1 MGERR
6 HLTVLFCDLV
16 GSTAIAAQL
25 DPEEW
30 RELVANYHRAAAEAI
45 TRYSGHVAKYLGDGV
60 MAYFGWPE
68 AHDNDG
74 ERAARAGLAILEGVS
89 KLNQQSTNPEISVR
103 VGIDSGAVVVGAGA
117 GKETDVFGEAPN
129 IAARVQAAAAP
140 DSVLITSATHRL
152 LSGLFVVEESGAQQL
167 KGVSSPVE
175 LYRVLRPTGVR
186 SRIGARGLTPF
197 IGREEEL
204 RLLLSRWQQVREGEG
219 QVALVIGEAGIGK
232 SRLIAEFRERIR
244 DTPHTWVESAGEQLF
259 ENTPFH
265 AVTEMLAQWLEL
277 QASTNVGENLSHLE
291 RALALA
297 GLKLAEAAPLIG
309 DLLQLPLGE
318 RYPPL
323 SLTPEQKRRRLL
335 AALAK
340 WLFGAA
346 RLQPVVMVVED
357 LHWLDPSTLDLQ
369 QVLAEQGATVPLML
383 LYTARPEFRAQWP
396 LRAHHTQVT
405 LNRLSTRN
413 VRNLVL
419 QVVAHNTLSEETLA
433 AVVERTG
440 GVPLFVEELTRA
452 VLEGGDAK
460 SVGRQIPVTL
470 HDSLMARIDRLGPAK
485 EIMQIAAVIG
495 SEFSYE
501 LLQAVHRV
509 PDDELQRDLR
519 SLTDAELLYVRGI
532 APDSI
537 YQFKHA
543 LIRDAAY
550 EALLKSRRRDLH
562 RSVASTISE
571 KFPAF
576 GEENPEI
583 LARHWTAAG
592 EAESALTEC
601 LRAGKIARRRHAF
614 REAQENYNHAVALL
628 ELLPESAERDIRE
641 LEIRQL
647 LVQMLHLTRGYSAP
661 DSIEATRRAVALAQK
676 SGNVRQLLNLMIA
689 MGVNAL
695 SSGDLPA
702 AGNLGDQALEL
713 ASREGGSSSFFGRA
727 HSLQMMVCY
736 YQGDLAGVERHFTA
750 GLKFFEDASFKQ
762 VPGAGV
768 ITFGFASWNAW
779 TLGEAHSARQREAKM
794 MAIVNR
800 DNPFEMAFLG
810 FLAAQLR
817 IWTRE
822 YDQAEA
828 LAARAVELSDERQ
841 FPWLAAL
848 SRAALGHARARLGRT
863 SEGIALIR
871 QGMTGLLDTGSRFGA
886 TNVAASLADSCE
898 CGGAIMEAL
907 EAVERALE
915 ANPDELVFRP
925 YIFQLRGEL
934 RLKQKRL
941 DKAEGD
947 FRESIALA
955 RKMGA
960 KAWGLRATM
969 SLAHQLA
976 QQGRRDEARSMLTDI
991 YNLFTEGFDTADL
1004 KEAKALLDEL
1014 SR

>member
-1 MGERR
+1 
-6 HLTVLFCDLV
+6 
-16 GSTAIAAQL
+16 
-25 DPEEW
+25 
-30 RELVANYHRAAAEAI
+30 
-45 TRYSGHVAKYLGDGV
+45 
-60 MAYFGWPE
+60 
-68 AHDNDG
+68 
-74 ERAARAGLAILEGVS
+74 
-89 KLNQQSTNPEISVR
+89 
-103 VGIDSGAVVVGAGA
+103 
-117 GKETDVFGEAPN
+117 
-129 IAARVQAAAAP
+129 
-140 DSVLITSATHRL
+140 VLITSATHRL

-259 ENTPFH
+259 ENSPFH

-277 QASTNVGENLSHLE
+277 QAGTDVGEHLSHLE

-335 AALAK
+335 AALAE

-485 EIMQIAAVIG
+485 EIMQIASVIG

-532 APDSI
+532 APDAI

-562 RSVASTISE
+562 RLVASTITE

-583 LARHWTAAG
+583 LARHWTNAG
-592 EAESALTEC
+592 EMVSAISSWQRAANMARSRSAFKEAAESYRQALSILSAVPESPDRDDQELRLTSAFAGVLQVIKGYTAPETSEANQRARLLAEKTGRLAEVVPQLNGAFAAALISGDF
-601 LRAGKIARRRHAF
+601 LRATALADQTLDSARRDGSPLSLAF
-614 REAQENYNHAVALL
+614 AYMDEVLIHFYR
-628 ELLPESAERDIRE
+628 
-641 LEIRQL
+641 
-647 LVQMLHLTRGYSAP
+647 
-661 DSIEATRRAVALAQK
+661 
-676 SGNVRQLLNLMIA
+676 
-689 MGVNAL
+689 
-695 SSGDLPA
+695 
-702 AGNLGDQALEL
+702 GNLSEVEENFAKGEQFFEVSGFRKL
-713 ASREGGSSSFFGRA
+713 AATSTSAFG
-727 HSLQMMVCY
+727 
-736 YQGDLAGVERHFTA
+736 LAGV
-750 GLKFFEDASFKQ
+750 S
-762 VPGAGV
+762 
-768 ITFGFASWNAW
+768 AW
-779 TLGEAHSARQREAKM
+779 TMGQPEVAQQRLYRAMTIACDKNSPYDLAYTCYLTSWVHCWAGRIELAHE
-794 MAIVNR
+794 
-800 DNPFEMAFLG
+800 
-810 FLAAQLR
+810 
-817 IWTRE
+817 
-822 YDQAEA
+822 
-828 LAARAVELSDERQ
+828 LAARAIALCDRHG
-841 FPWLAAL
+841 FPYFGGL
-848 SRAALGHARARLGRT
+848 SRFALGFATAHLGRT
-863 SEGIALIR
+863 GEGIKLIR
-871 QGMTGLLDTGSRFGA
+871 DGVERFAAMDAHLGLTQYITWLAEALRLHGDEADALA
-886 TNVAASLADSCE
+886 TI
-898 CGGAIMEAL
+898 GGAFQ
-907 EAVERALE
+907 
-915 ANPDELVFRP
+915 ANPDELIFIPEAFRV
-925 YIFQLRGEL
+925 RGEL
-934 RLKQKRL
+934 RLKHGQ
-941 DKAEGD
+941 AELAEAD
-947 FRESIALA
+947 LRNSVALA
-955 RKMGA
+955 QKMSA
-960 KAWGLRATM
+960 KSWELRATM
-969 SLAHQLA
+969 SLARLLSKQN
-976 QQGRRDEARSMLTDI
+976 RRNEAGKILTQI
-991 YNLFTEGFDTADL
+991 YNWFTDGFDTADL
-1004 KEAKALLDEL
+1004 KDAKALLDEL
-1014 SR
+1014 TA